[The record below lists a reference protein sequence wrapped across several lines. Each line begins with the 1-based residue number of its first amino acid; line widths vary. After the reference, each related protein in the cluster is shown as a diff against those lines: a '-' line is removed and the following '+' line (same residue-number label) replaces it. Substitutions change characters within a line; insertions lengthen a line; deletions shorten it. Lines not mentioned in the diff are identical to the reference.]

1 MGQDGV
7 GRGDIQAMALSSLV
21 SLWLQEEAA
30 GGEQDALDL
39 YQHSLGELLLLLA
52 GEGPHFC
59 PPEGPWLPCPHHTP
73 SLYSGAP
80 GPEAG
85 AASH

>member
-1 MGQDGV
+1 MT
-7 GRGDIQAMALSSLV
+7 LSDLV
-21 SLWLQEEAA
+21 PLWLQEEEA

-52 GEGPHFC
+52 GEASATTFPK
-59 PPEGPWLPCPHHTP
+59 PLLPCPHHSP
-73 SLYSGAP
+73 PFFCSGGP
-80 GPEAG
+80 RPEAG